1 MEALV
6 NLAANGEPVI
16 GDKDSDYYMECF
28 INDVIEYHN
37 NLENE
42 SPTKYV
48 VFYFYETDD
57 ITVVQKTVDILKRK
71 ENEVIRP
78 RLYFY
83 HNIVV
88 YVYYIQLNKM

>member
-6 NLAANGEPVI
+6 NIAPNGEPVV
-16 GDKDSDYYMECF
+16 GEKDSDYSMESF

-48 VFYFYETDD
+48 VFYFY
-57 ITVVQKTVDILKRK
+57 VDILKRR
-71 ENEVIRP
+71 ENEVI
-78 RLYFY
+78 L
-83 HNIVV
+83 
-88 YVYYIQLNKM
+88 K